1 MTNMLSRMTDAQTT
15 AVTETRLVH
24 DLHRTAS
31 SLLAE
36 AASRPGAATAAL
48 AELRDFLVAQLR
60 DHHQA
65 EDDLL
70 WPMITAR
77 APELA
82 GSLAT
87 LGREHETLDPA
98 LDALASAPVDDP
110 DRTELVDAAIA
121 LRGLVHEHLAHEEP
135 VLFPAL
141 RDYVSGQM
149 WDEFAEQVR
158 ASTSPVGVHL
168 LVGFLEQVGT
178 PEEVGVV
185 LASMPAPARAALS
198 EQAQETFR
206 QLNGQVSDAG
216 EEPAA

>member
-1 MTNMLSRMTDAQTT
+1 MLNRMTDTQT
-15 AVTETRLVH
+15 AVIDTRLVH
-24 DLHRTAS
+24 DLHRKAS

-36 AASRPGAATAAL
+36 AASRPGASTAAL

-70 WPMITAR
+70 WPMITAK

-87 LGREHETLDPA
+87 LGSEHERLDPA
-98 LDALASAPVDDP
+98 LDALASAPVSEP
-110 DRTELVDAAIA
+110 DRTALASAAIT
-121 LRGLVHEHLAHEEP
+121 LRDLVHEHLAHEEP

-141 RDYVSGQM
+141 RDHVSEEE

-158 ASTSPVGVHL
+158 TSTSPVGVHL

-178 PEEVGVV
+178 PEEVGII
-185 LASMPAPARAALS
+185 LARIPAPARAALN
-198 EQAQETFR
+198 EQAQETLR
-206 QLNGQVSDAG
+206 RLNGQVSDAG
-216 EEPAA
+216 EETGA